1 MRAHQVEK
9 HARPV
14 FGKAVE
20 LHFGQLERRCRCVL
34 HRDNR
39 RGVVRIDRAE
49 CGLACAHELRGI
61 GHHLLEQL
69 QHLCRDIRCAECGS
83 DRFIRVAAH
92 ADRLADV
99 VRPAVRE
106 PRHVVH
112 DLRERHLLDA
122 LDVHRVQLVD
132 GDLVRNRLGQRTFA
146 VARAAHAVPAKVR
159 HRIQPIGKHLFAHYD
174 RVSRGLAEGNAVL
187 GPAHVQEYSHA
198 VAVVRGAVT
207 MIFAAVI
214 RPNGFRVAR
223 RDAVGA
229 RFLPHLLCVAPHG
242 NDNVRL
248 ALYLIAGG
256 VAEADV
262 RGINQFHRN
271 IALNRLTGLK
281 RRIKVHVEARIA
293 VHTGVFQQRAAECLD
308 TRTLDRGCKRTLEHM
323 RGLPT
328 VLVHVE
334 RLGAYRHI
342 VGDQHGHKQVDTA
355 AQHVKDQRV
364 EGLHAQSL
372 PLPAEVKRLV
382 APNTVV

>member
-1 MRAHQVEK
+1 MRAHHIEEN
-9 HARPV
+9 ARPV
-14 FGKAVE
+14 LSEAVE
-20 LHFGQLERRCRCVL
+20 LHFGQLERSRRCVL
-34 HRDNR
+34 HRDNC

-49 CGLACAHELRGI
+49 CGFACAHEFRGI

-69 QHLCRDIRCAECGS
+69 QHLCRDIRCAERRRDGVV
-83 DRFIRVAAH
+83 RVAAH
-92 ADRLADV
+92 ADCLADV

-132 GDLVRNRLGQRTFA
+132 GDLVRNGLGQRTFA
-146 VARAAHAVPAKVR
+146 VARAAHAVPTQMR
-159 HRIQPIGKHLFAHYD
+159 HRIQPIGKHLFGHD
-174 RVSRGLAEGNAVL
+174 NGIPRGLAEGNAVL

-198 VAVVRGAVT
+198 VAVARGTVT
-207 MIFAAVI
+207 VVLAHII
-214 RPNGFRVAR
+214 RSNGFRVAR
-223 RDAVGA
+223 GDAVGM
-229 RFLPHLLCVAPHG
+229 RFAAHLIRVAPHG

-262 RGINQFHRN
+262 RGINQLHRN
-271 IALNRLTGLK
+271 IALDRLTGLK
-281 RRIKVHVEARIA
+281 RRIKVHVEACIA

-308 TRTLDRGCKRTLEHM
+308 TRAFDGGCECTLEHM

-334 RLGAYRHI
+334 RLGAYRHV

-355 AQHVKDQRV
+355 AQHVEDQRV
-364 EGLHAQSL
+364 ERLHAQSL

-382 APNTVV
+382 APHTVV